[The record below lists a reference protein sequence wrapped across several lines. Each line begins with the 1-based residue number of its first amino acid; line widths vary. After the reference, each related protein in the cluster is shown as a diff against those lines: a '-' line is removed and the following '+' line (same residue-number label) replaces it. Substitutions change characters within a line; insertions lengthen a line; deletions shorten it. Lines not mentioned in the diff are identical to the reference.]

1 MSDLLT
7 IRDKVTRYT
16 TRVFSDVQI
25 DEDGDLAVPLGSTR
39 IYVRVTET
47 TDPEVVAYR
56 NEHNLYKFI
65 VHSYAVVLY
74 GVEPSEEFFKWIAV
88 EGSNYWLGNFKA
100 VKQQDKDVYNLIFEA
115 SIVADELDET
125 ELRSVLW
132 AIASTADGDDEEL
145 QQKFGGKRARE

>member
-16 TRVFSDVQI
+16 TRVFSDVKI
-25 DEDGDLAVPLGSTR
+25 DEDGDLVIPIGSTR
-39 IYVRVTET
+39 IFVRVNEE
-47 TDPEVVAYR
+47 TDPEAIAYR

-65 VHSYAVVLY
+65 VHAYAIVLY
-74 GVEPSEEFFKWIAV
+74 SVEPREEFFKWIAV
-88 EGSNYWLGNFKA
+88 EGSNFWLGNFKA
-100 VKQQDKDVYNLIFEA
+100 SKQQDKDVYNLIFEA

-132 AIASTADGDDEEL
+132 AIAGTADGDDEEL